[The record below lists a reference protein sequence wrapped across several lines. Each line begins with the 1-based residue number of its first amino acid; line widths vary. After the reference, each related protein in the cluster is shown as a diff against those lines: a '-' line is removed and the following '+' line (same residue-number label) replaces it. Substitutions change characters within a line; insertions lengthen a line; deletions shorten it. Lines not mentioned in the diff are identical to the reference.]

1 MNVTMPAPGL
11 STAPSPTLIRPQ
23 RSLGGLTFDIV
34 VEESHEDSL
43 TITEHP
49 VESGASVSDH
59 AVEKPRR
66 VTIRGAVSD
75 VGTATDGNDRRSTSF
90 YEQVRTLQSS
100 KEPFEIVTGRRT
112 YSNMLLETVSVVDDA
127 ASDGSAVISCECR
140 EVIIVSTKTTTMAPR
155 SRQANGAKTAGT
167 TDTGNKQPV
176 KRSAMAEA
184 GGGGVRR
191 PGGPADLGAL

>member
-1 MNVTMPAPGL
+1 MSGGL
-11 STAPSPTLIRPQ
+11 STAPAPTLIRPQ

-49 VESGASVSDH
+49 VESGAAVSDH
-59 AVEKPRR
+59 AVAKPRR

-90 YEQVRTLQSS
+90 YEQIRTLQA
-100 KEPFEIVTGRRT
+100 KREPFEIVTGRRS
-112 YSNMLLETVSVVDDA
+112 YNNMLIETVSVVDDA
-127 ASDGSAVISCECR
+127 TSDGSATISCECR

-155 SRQANGAKTAGT
+155 SRQANGAKTGGVS
-167 TDTGNKQPV
+167 DTGNKQPM

-184 GGGGVRR
+184 GGAGGHRR
-191 PGGPADLGAL
+191 PGGPADLGGE